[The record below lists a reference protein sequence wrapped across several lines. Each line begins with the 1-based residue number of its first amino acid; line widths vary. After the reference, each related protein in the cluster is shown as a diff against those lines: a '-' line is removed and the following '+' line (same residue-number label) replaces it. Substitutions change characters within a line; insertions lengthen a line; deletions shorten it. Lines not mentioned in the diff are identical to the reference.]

1 MFALSNVNAR
11 TSSIGMA
18 HGGHPDAPALPPW
31 PLQNRPIFLVS
42 PTISVDNL
50 SPWLT
55 PLVVKFVLLPSNWDF
70 SPCNLLRSLFLS
82 LCSSR
87 RALALVSSAD
97 SEALPPPPHGANHFS
112 QVFLRVSPPSA
123 LGAPSLPLIQHFSAS
138 PCQGA
143 WNCPRTAAP
152 ASPGRLWELLT
163 EIQAQ
168 SWKIFLHQ
176 LSRVQREVCI
186 PWEGWDGCWG
196 CIPRDTGSTGVGPFP
211 HSGVRNRWDRSGC
224 SFTEPGHLP
233 ELCVLKTLQIRRNF
247 RDVLGFA
254 PVA

>member
-1 MFALSNVNAR
+1 MPMFALSNVNAR

-18 HGGHPDAPALPPW
+18 HGGHPWAPPSVATPE
-31 PLQNRPIFLVS
+31 QTHFLVS

-70 SPCNLLRSLFLS
+70 SPCNLLPSLFLS

-87 RALALVSSAD
+87 RAPAPVSSAD

-123 LGAPSLPLIQHFSAS
+123 LGAPSLPLIQHSSAS

-143 WNCPRTAAP
+143 WNCPRTMSSSSFA
-152 ASPGRLWELLT
+152 
-163 EIQAQ
+163 
-168 SWKIFLHQ
+168 
-176 LSRVQREVCI
+176 RE
-186 PWEGWDGCWG
+186 
-196 CIPRDTGSTGVGPFP
+196 
-211 HSGVRNRWDRSGC
+211 
-224 SFTEPGHLP
+224 
-233 ELCVLKTLQIRRNF
+233 TLGIT
-247 RDVLGFA
+247 D
-254 PVA
+254 